1 MGRMRLTDTFSLAS
15 GAVMARR
22 GRSGLSLLGIAIG
35 VAAVVV
41 LTSIGEGI
49 RQFILTQF
57 TQFGTNLLSI
67 TPGNVKTLGIPGVLG
82 GTTHKL
88 TLDDAEEIWHI
99 DGIDRVVPMIAGN
112 ARVEADG
119 RGRSVSVFGVT
130 AGTPMHWKISVRQG
144 SFLPEGDVRRRQP
157 VAVLGPKLK
166 QELFADTNPLG
177 RFVRIAGYRFR
188 VLGVMAPKGHLLGL
202 DIDDAVYVPV
212 ASGMSMFN
220 LDELM
225 EIQIAFRYGRELEV
239 VEEDIRQL
247 LMERHRGEEDFT
259 ITTQAAM
266 LETLDNVMNVVTTA
280 VGAIAGISLIV
291 GAIGIMTVMW
301 MAVKERTA
309 EIGLLKAT
317 GATSGQIYR
326 LFLFESLMLSV
337 IGGGIGLGIGLMVS
351 TVLPYVVPR
360 LPTSLHT
367 GYILAALSISAI
379 TGISSG
385 LLPAHRAA
393 SIDPV
398 QALHAN

>member
-1 MGRMRLTDTFSLAS
+1 MMSFSDTLALAFGS
-15 GAVMARR
+15 VMSRR

-35 VAAVVV
+35 VAAVIV

-49 RQFILTQF
+49 RQFILNEF
-57 TQFGTNLLSI
+57 SQFGTNLLSV

-88 TLDDAEEIWHI
+88 TLDDAEAIRQI
-99 DGIDRVVPMIAGN
+99 DGIERIVPTIAGN

-130 AGTPMHWKISVRQG
+130 SETPEHWKVSVRQG
-144 SFLPEGDVRRRQP
+144 TFLPEGDVRRRQA

-166 QELFADTNPLG
+166 QELFADANPLG
-177 RFVRIAGYRFR
+177 QFVRIAGYRFR
-188 VLGVMAPKGHLLGL
+188 VLGVMAPKGHLLGF

-212 ASGMSMFN
+212 ASAMSMFN

-225 EIQIAFRYGRELEV
+225 EIQIAFSYRRTV
-239 VEEDIRQL
+239 DQVEEDIRQL

-266 LETLDNVMNVVTTA
+266 LDTLDSVMNVVTTA
-280 VGAIAGISLIV
+280 VGIIAGISLIV
-291 GAIGIMTVMW
+291 GAIGILTVMW

-317 GATSGQIYR
+317 GATSGQIYQ
-326 LFLFESLMLSV
+326 LILFEAFMLAV
-337 IGGGIGLGIGLMVS
+337 IGGGVGLGIGVALS
-351 TVLPYVVPR
+351 TVLPHLVPR
-360 LPTSLHT
+360 LPTQLHT
-367 GYILAALSISAI
+367 GYVLAALTISAL

>member
-1 MGRMRLTDTFSLAS
+1 MIMRFNDTLSLAFGS
-15 GAVMARR
+15 VTSRR

-35 VAAVVV
+35 VAAVIV

-49 RQFILTQF
+49 RQFILNEF

-67 TPGNVKTLGIPGVLG
+67 TPGNVKTIGIPGVLG

-88 TLDDAEEIWHI
+88 TLEDAEAIRQI
-99 DGIDRVVPMIAGN
+99 DGIERVVPMVSGN
-112 ARVEADG
+112 ARVEAEG

-130 AGTPMHWKISVRQG
+130 SESPEHWKVTVRQG
-144 SFLPEGDVRRRQP
+144 SFLPEGDVRRKQGI
-157 VAVLGPKLK
+157 AVLGPKLK
-166 QELFADTNPLG
+166 QELFADGNPLG

-188 VLGVMAPKGHLLGL
+188 VIGIMAPKGHLLGF

-225 EIQIAFRYGRELEV
+225 EIQIAFSYRRHV
-239 VEEDIRQL
+239 DQVEEDIRQL

-266 LETLDNVMNVVTTA
+266 LDTLDGVMDVVTTA
-280 VGAIAGISLIV
+280 VGIIAGISLLV
-291 GAIGIMTVMW
+291 GAIGILTVMW

-317 GATSGQIYR
+317 GATSGQIYQ
-326 LFLFESLMLSV
+326 LILLEALMLAM
-337 IGGGIGLGIGLMVS
+337 IGGAVGFIIGVTLS
-351 TVLPYVVPR
+351 TILPYVVPR
-360 LPTSLHT
+360 LPTHLHA
-367 GYILAALSISAI
+367 GYILAALFISAA
-379 TGISSG
+379 TGIGAG
-385 LLPAHRAA
+385 LLPAHRAS

>member
-1 MGRMRLTDTFSLAS
+1 M
-15 GAVMARR
+15 
-22 GRSGLSLLGIAIG
+22 
-35 VAAVVV
+35 AAVIV

-49 RQFILTQF
+49 RQFILNEF
-57 TQFGTNLLSI
+57 TQFGTNLLSV

-88 TLDDAEEIWHI
+88 TLDDAEAVRQI
-99 DGIDRVVPMIAGN
+99 DGIERVVPNIAGN

-130 AGTPMHWKISVRQG
+130 SETPEHWKVAVRQG
-144 SFLPEGDVRRRQP
+144 SFLPEGDVRRGQA

-166 QELFADTNPLG
+166 QELFADANPLG
-177 RFVRIAGYRFR
+177 QFVRIAGYRFR
-188 VLGVMAPKGHLLGL
+188 VIGVMAPKGHLLGF

-212 ASGMSMFN
+212 ASGMKMFN

-225 EIQIAFRYGRELEV
+225 EIQIAFSYRRDVNG

-266 LETLDNVMNVVTTA
+266 LDTLDSVMDVVTTA
-280 VGAIAGISLIV
+280 VGTIAGISLIV
-291 GAIGIMTVMW
+291 GAIGILTVMW

-317 GATSGQIYR
+317 GATSGQIYQ
-326 LFLFESLMLSV
+326 LILIEALILAI
-337 IGGGIGLGIGLMVS
+337 IGGGVGLAIGVS
-351 TVLPYVVPR
+351 LSIVLPHFVPR
-360 LPTSLHT
+360 LPTQLHS
-367 GYILAALSISAI
+367 GYILAALSISAL
-379 TGISSG
+379 TGVSSG
-385 LLPAHRAA
+385 LLPAQRGGFHRSRA
-393 SIDPV
+393 SPSCELV
-398 QALHAN
+398 GN

>member
-1 MGRMRLTDTFSLAS
+1 
-15 GAVMARR
+15 MARR

-35 VAAVVV
+35 VAAVIV

-49 RQFILTQF
+49 RQFILNEF
-57 TQFGTNLLSI
+57 NQFGTNLLSI

-88 TLDDAEEIWHI
+88 TLDDAEAIRQI
-99 DGIDRVVPMIAGN
+99 DGIERVVPMIAGN
-112 ARVEADG
+112 SRVEADG

-130 AGTPMHWKISVRQG
+130 ADMPVHWKVSVRQG
-144 SFLPEGDVRRRQP
+144 SFLPEGDVRRRQA

-166 QELFADTNPLG
+166 QELFADANPLG

-188 VLGVMAPKGHLLGL
+188 VLGVMASKGHLLGF

-225 EIQIAFRYGRELEV
+225 EIQIAFSYGRKV
-239 VEEDIRQL
+239 NRVEEGIRQL

-266 LETLDNVMNVVTTA
+266 LDTLDSVMNVVTTA
-280 VGAIAGISLIV
+280 VGIIAGISLIV
-291 GAIGIMTVMW
+291 GAIGILTVMW

-317 GATSGQIYR
+317 GATSRQIYQ
-326 LFLFESLMLSV
+326 LILFEALMLAV
-337 IGGGIGLGIGLMVS
+337 IGGGVGLGIGVTLS
-351 TVLPYVVPR
+351 TVLPYFVPR
-360 LPTSLHT
+360 LPTHLHT
-367 GYILAALSISAI
+367 GYILAALSISAL

>member
-1 MGRMRLTDTFSLAS
+1 MMKFADTLSLAF

-35 VAAVVV
+35 VASVIV

-49 RQFILTQF
+49 RQFILAEF

-88 TLDDAEEIWHI
+88 TLDDAEAIRQI
-99 DGIDRVVPMIAGN
+99 DGIERVNPMIAGN

-130 AGTPMHWKISVRQG
+130 AEMPMHWKMSVWQG
-144 SFLPEGDVRRRQP
+144 NFLPEVDVHRRQP

-166 QELFADTNPLG
+166 QELFADANPLG

-188 VLGVMAPKGHLLGL
+188 VLGVMAPKGHLLGW

-212 ASGMSMFN
+212 ASAMSMFN

-225 EIQIAFRYGRELEV
+225 EIQIAFSYGRKV
-239 VEEDIRQL
+239 DRVEEDIRQL

-266 LETLDNVMNVVTTA
+266 LDTLDRVMNVVTTA
-280 VGAIAGISLIV
+280 VGIIAGISLIV
-291 GAIGIMTVMW
+291 GAIGILTVMW

-317 GATSGQIYR
+317 GATSRQIYQ
-326 LFLFESLMLSV
+326 LILFEALMLAV
-337 IGGGIGLGIGLMVS
+337 IGGGVGLGIGVILS
-351 TVLPYVVPR
+351 TFLPYFVPR
-360 LPTSLHT
+360 LPTHLHT
-367 GYILAALSISAI
+367 GYILAALSISAL
-379 TGISSG
+379 TGIASG
-385 LLPAHRAA
+385 LLPAYRAA
-393 SIDPV
+393 STDPV
-398 QALHAN
+398 EALHAN

>member
-1 MGRMRLTDTFSLAS
+1 MSFSDTLALAFGS
-15 GAVMARR
+15 VMSRR

-35 VAAVVV
+35 VAAVIV

-49 RQFILTQF
+49 RQFILNEF
-57 TQFGTNLLSI
+57 SQFGTNLLSV

-88 TLDDAEEIWHI
+88 TLDDAEAIRQI
-99 DGIDRVVPMIAGN
+99 DGIQRVVPTIAGS

-130 AGTPMHWKISVRQG
+130 SETPEHWKVSVRQG
-144 SFLPEGDVRRRQP
+144 TFLPEGDVRRRQP

-166 QELFADTNPLG
+166 HELFADANPLG
-177 RFVRIAGYRFR
+177 QFVRIAGYRFR
-188 VLGVMAPKGHLLGL
+188 VLGVMAPKGHLLGF

-225 EIQIAFRYGRELEV
+225 EIQIAFSYRRTV
-239 VEEDIRQL
+239 DQVEEDIRQL

-266 LETLDNVMNVVTTA
+266 LDTLDSVMNVVTTA
-280 VGAIAGISLIV
+280 VGIIAGISLIV
-291 GAIGIMTVMW
+291 GAIGILTVMW

-317 GATSGQIYR
+317 GATSGQIYQ
-326 LFLFESLMLSV
+326 LILFEAFMLAV
-337 IGGGIGLGIGLMVS
+337 IGGGVGLGFGVTLS
-351 TVLPYVVPR
+351 TVLPHFVPR
-360 LPTSLHT
+360 LPTQLHT
-367 GYILAALSISAI
+367 GYILAALSISAL

>member
-1 MGRMRLTDTFSLAS
+1 MRLPDTLSLAFGS
-15 GAVMARR
+15 VMARR
-22 GRSGLSLLGIAIG
+22 GRSGLSLLGISIG
-35 VAAVVV
+35 VAAVIV

-49 RQFILTQF
+49 RQFILNEF
-57 TQFGTNLLSI
+57 TQFGTNLLSV

-88 TLDDAEEIWHI
+88 TLDDAQAIRQI
-99 DGIDRVVPMIAGN
+99 DGIERVVPMIAGN

-130 AGTPMHWKISVRQG
+130 SETPEHWKVSVRQG
-144 SFLPEGDVRRRQP
+144 SFLPAGDVRRRQA

-166 QELFADTNPLG
+166 QELFADANPLG

-188 VLGVMAPKGHLLGL
+188 ILGVMASKGHLLGF

-212 ASGMSMFN
+212 ASAMRMFN

-225 EIQIAFRYGRELEV
+225 EIQIAFSYGRDV
-239 VEEDIRQL
+239 DGVEDDIRQL

-266 LETLDNVMNVVTTA
+266 LDTLNSVMNVVTTA
-280 VGAIAGISLIV
+280 VGIIAGISLIV
-291 GAIGIMTVMW
+291 GAIGILTVMW

-317 GATSGQIYR
+317 GATSAQIY
-326 LFLFESLMLSV
+326 LLILLEALTLAV
-337 IGGGIGLGIGLMVS
+337 IGGAVGFAIGVTLS
-351 TVLPYVVPR
+351 TILPYVVPR
-360 LPTSLHT
+360 LPTHLHA
-367 GYILAALSISAI
+367 GYILAALFISAF

-398 QALHAN
+398 EALHAN